1 MRQETEQKG
10 GEGKREEAGNET
22 EIDNARKERGKAE
35 SEQNNKD
42 AGKQVKHIRKDEQG
56 GPARRKARG

>member
-1 MRQETEQKG
+1 MQEK
-10 GEGKREEAGNET
+10 
-22 EIDNARKERGKAE
+22 NAGKAE